1 MNAARMGVLV
11 LAVVAAGLAA
21 LLARGLVLS
30 GDAPAE
36 AKIVEAPQ
44 AQVLV
49 ASTTIDRGERLSSSS
64 LRWQNWP
71 ESALVPGYI
80 TRAQSPEGIA
90 NMTGNL
96 ARASLSNGEPITDA
110 KVVNSKT
117 GGFMAALISPG
128 KRAVAI
134 SVSPETGAGGFILP
148 NDHVDIIH
156 TRRVTQD
163 TPRGPQDVIQGEVLL
178 RDIRVL
184 AIDQRFKDDSGD
196 QVALGKTA
204 TLELSAA
211 QAERVTVA
219 QAEGALILSLRGLSE
234 AADNQND
241 EELVQE
247 PESSSIAVVRAGT
260 QQIIRVR

>member
-11 LAVVAAGLAA
+11 LAIVAAGLAA
-21 LLARGLVLS
+21 LLARGLVSS
-30 GDAPAE
+30 GDVPAE
-36 AKIVEAPQ
+36 TKIIEAPQ
-44 AQVLV
+44 AEVLV
-49 ASTTIDRGERLSSSS
+49 ASTNIGRGERLSSSS

-71 ESALVPGYI
+71 EASLVPGYI
-80 TRAQSPEGIA
+80 TRAQAPEAISE
-90 NMTGNL
+90 MTGNL
-96 ARASLSNGEPITDA
+96 ARTSLSNGEPITET

-117 GGFMAALISPG
+117 GGFMAALIAPG

-134 SVSPETGAGGFILP
+134 TVSPETGAGGFILP

-163 TPRGPQDVIQGEVLL
+163 TSRGLQDVIQGEVLL

-204 TLELSAA
+204 TLELTAA

-234 AADNQND
+234 AADHQND
-241 EELVQE
+241 EVIVQ
-247 PESSSIAVVRAGT
+247 PESSSIAVVRGGT